1 MTQQQVEPTPAQIAK
16 FRRAAKSLADLGK
29 AGLHIYLA
37 NDTFNLMTGP
47 SHDEKQVARPER
59 VRAYV
64 VVPRAG
70 GGDW

>member
-1 MTQQQVEPTPAQIAK
+1 MTQDIEPTPAQIAK
-16 FRRAAKSLADLGK
+16 FRRAAKSLAELGR
-29 AGLHIYLA
+29 AGLFIYLA

-47 SHDEKQVARPER
+47 SHDERQNARADR

-64 VVPRAG
+64 TVPRAG